1 MKRKARISHHEKCH
15 TQLTISHTLS
25 LTISLTFLF
34 LPLGTFSASFSCS
47 RVLSLA
53 ARRFPV
59 NLCDFSLFYIFTTL
73 SLLLIQSQESDTGVR
88 SQMDISDEVQSI
100 LDKLNIARVRKCP
113 TTQFWSVLETIKGSV
128 MGSVCTMYSVQCTC
142 HEVFRIAV

>member
-1 MKRKARISHHEKCH
+1 MRNATHNSQSH
-15 TQLTISHTLS
+15 TQAMS

-47 RVLSLA
+47 RVLPLA

-59 NLCDFSLFYIFTTL
+59 NLCDFSLFYIFTTF
-73 SLLLIQSQESDTGVR
+73 SLLLIHSQESDTGVR

-100 LDKLNIARVRKCP
+100 LDRLNIARVRKCP
-113 TTQFWSVLETIKGSV
+113 TTQFWSV

-142 HEVFRIAV
+142 HEVLRIAVLNMKGH

>member
-1 MKRKARISHHEKCH
+1 MRNATHNSQSH
-15 TQLTISHTLS
+15 TQAMS

-73 SLLLIQSQESDTGVR
+73 SLLLIHSQESDTGVR

-100 LDKLNIARVRKCP
+100 LDKLNIARVQKCP
-113 TTQFWSVLETIKGSV
+113 TSQFWSVMETIMGSV

>member
-1 MKRKARISHHEKCH
+1 MPH
-15 TQLTISHTLS
+15 TTHNLTHTVAHNLTI
-25 LTISLTFLF
+25 FLF
-34 LPLGTFSASFSCS
+34 LPFGTFSASFSCS

-73 SLLLIQSQESDTGVR
+73 SLLLIHSQESDTGVR

-142 HEVFRIAV
+142 HEVLRIAV